1 MNTIKNMVIAVL
13 FTVLVSRY
21 FSGVDCFTEWLFTS
35 ILCMGSVLLILS
47 EIDSE
52 WRAKKRR
59 EKKKRIYQDKI
70 RRWNKTF
77 GYVEPW
83 RLD

>member
-1 MNTIKNMVIAVL
+1 MVIAVL
-13 FTVLVSRY
+13 FTALVSRY
-21 FSGVDCFTEWLFTS
+21 FSGVDYFTEWLFTT

-52 WRAKKRR
+52 WRARKRR
-59 EKKKRIYQDKI
+59 EKKKRIYSNKV
-70 RRWNKTF
+70 RRWSKTF
-77 GYVEPW
+77 GYVEPG

>member
-1 MNTIKNMVIAVL
+1 MVIAVL
-13 FTVLVSRY
+13 FTALVSRY
-21 FSGVDCFTEWLFTS
+21 FSGIDGFMEWLFTS
-35 ILCMGSVLLILS
+35 VLCMGSVLLILS

-52 WRAKKRR
+52 WRARKRR

-77 GYVEPW
+77 GYVVK
-83 RLD
+83 R

>member
-13 FTVLVSRY
+13 FTALVSRY
-21 FSGVDCFTEWLFTS
+21 FSGIDSFLEWLFTS
-35 ILCMGSVLLILS
+35 VLCMGSVLLILS

-52 WRAKKRR
+52 WRARKRR
-59 EKKKRIYQDKI
+59 EKKKRIHSNKV
-70 RRWNKTF
+70 RRWCKTF
-77 GYVEPW
+77 GYVEPG

>member
-1 MNTIKNMVIAVL
+1 MNTIKNIIISVL
-13 FTVLVSRY
+13 FTALVSRY
-21 FSGVDCFTEWLFTS
+21 FSGIDGFLEWLFTT

-52 WRAKKRR
+52 WRARKRR

-70 RRWNKTF
+70 QRWNKTF

>member
-1 MNTIKNMVIAVL
+1 MNTIKNIIISVL
-13 FTVLVSRY
+13 FTALVSRY

-35 ILCMGSVLLILS
+35 VLCMGSVLLILS

-52 WRAKKRR
+52 WRARKRR
-59 EKKKRIYQDKI
+59 EKKKRIYSNKVQ
-70 RRWNKTF
+70 RWNKTF
-77 GYVEPW
+77 GYVEPG